1 MAEQDCVF
9 CKIARGDIPSEKV
22 FDDGTAF
29 AVRDINPKAPVHL
42 LLIPYAHVEALTES
56 TQLQMAAAV
65 HCLSVAPAVAKE
77 AGLDAGGYRLV
88 VNQGRDSGQEV
99 PHFHL
104 HVLGGRRLSAM
115 G

>member
-1 MAEQDCVF
+1 MDEQDCIF
-9 CKIARGDIPSEKV
+9 CRIGRGDVPSEKV

-29 AVRDINPKAPVHL
+29 AIHDINPKAPVHIL
-42 LLIPYAHVEALTES
+42 VIPHAHVEALAEATAEQ
-56 TQLQMAAAV
+56 TAAAM
-65 HCLSVAPAVAKE
+65 HCLSVAPALAKG

-88 VNQGRDSGQEV
+88 VNQGRNSGQEV